1 MKTVL
6 TLYIVFNISS
16 IHCQENDWI
25 SFYKPGIVDNHRDID
40 KILKTSD
47 HLLISGIF
55 YQTLSENP
63 FLQDIHFISEWE
75 NSQFTALGQGVNSQV
90 HAMCKGPNGNIY
102 IAGEFSKAGGL
113 PARMLA
119 QWNGKTWKAMDGFSY
134 GRINSIVADSN
145 HLYIAGIFNDIN
157 GKEYNSIAKYIKGK
171 WQPLA
176 EGMQLL
182 HYNPYSSPIANIT
195 AMCVHNNE
203 IYVIGNFDQ
212 AGKVLARNIAKWDG
226 NAWSA
231 IGTGIIGYPK
241 AIAVNHTGEIFV
253 STMQENQ
260 SILQQMPLYHWHNNS
275 WDTIAL
281 PPYCQQINT
290 IQAYGND
297 LYIGGDFRLDD
308 DSDDMGIAKLNGITW
323 ESVEGGIVGTVQS
336 LFVYNDTLY
345 VGGNIKSIGTQH
357 KPSINIAAFV
367 LDKTIQNDTNHIADE
382 SINSLLLFPNPSNQQ
397 EINIDFIV
405 KKEGL
410 IFIEIIDIKGRKIA
424 SFAEGWY
431 NQGHQTII
439 WNFSKGISSG
449 QYTCIIH
456 HDNAITTSVFTV
468 IQ

>member
-1 MKTVL
+1 
-6 TLYIVFNISS
+6 
-16 IHCQENDWI
+16 
-25 SFYKPGIVDNHRDID
+25 
-40 KILKTSD
+40 
-47 HLLISGIF
+47 
-55 YQTLSENP
+55 
-63 FLQDIHFISEWE
+63 
-75 NSQFTALGQGVNSQV
+75 
-90 HAMCKGPNGNIY
+90 
-102 IAGEFSKAGGL
+102 
-113 PARMLA
+113 MLA

-134 GRINSIVADSN
+134 GRINSIVADST

-157 GKEYNSIAKYIKGK
+157 GKEYNSIAQYIKGK

-176 EGMQLL
+176 EGIKLL
-182 HYNPYSSPIANIT
+182 QYNPYSSPIANIT
-195 AMCVHNNE
+195 AMCIHEND

-212 AGKVLARNIAKWDG
+212 AGKELARNIAKWDG
-226 NAWSA
+226 KTWSA

-241 AIAVNHTGEIFV
+241 AIAVNHKGEIFV

-260 SILQQMPLYHWHNNS
+260 SILQQMPLYHWHNNK

-297 LYIGGDFRLDD
+297 IYIGGDFRLDD
-308 DSDDMGIAKLNGITW
+308 DIDDMGIAKLNGITW
-323 ESVEGGIVGTVQS
+323 ESVQGGIVGSVQS
-336 LFVYNDTLY
+336 LFVCKDTLY

-367 LDKTIQNDTNHIADE
+367 LNKTIQNDTNHIADE
-382 SINSLLLFPNPSNQQ
+382 SINNLLLFPNPSNQQ
-397 EINIDFIV
+397 EITIDFIV

-410 IFIEIIDIKGRKIA
+410 ISIEIIDIKGRKIA

-431 NQGHQTII
+431 NQGHQTVI
-439 WNFSKGISSG
+439 WNYMKGISSG

-456 HDNAITTSVFTV
+456 HDNSITTSVFTI

>member
-6 TLYIVFNISS
+6 TLYILFNISS
-16 IHCQENDWI
+16 IHCLENDWI
-25 SFYKPGIVDNHRDID
+25 SFYKPGIIDSHRNIDN
-40 KILKTSD
+40 ILKTSD

-63 FLQDIHFISEWE
+63 FLQDIHFISEWK

-90 HAMCKGPNGNIY
+90 HAMCKGPDGNIY

-134 GRINSIVADSN
+134 GRIHSIVADST

-157 GKEYNSIAKYIKGK
+157 GKEYNSIAQYIKGK

-176 EGMQLL
+176 EGIKLL
-182 HYNPYSSPIANIT
+182 QYNPYSSPIAKIT
-195 AMCVHNNE
+195 AMCVHEND

-212 AGKVLARNIAKWDG
+212 AGKELARNIAKWDG
-226 NAWSA
+226 KTWSA

-241 AIAVNHTGEIFV
+241 AIAVNHKGEIFV

-260 SILQQMPLYHWHNNS
+260 SILQQMPLYHWHNNK

-297 LYIGGDFRLDD
+297 IYIGGDFRLDD
-308 DSDDMGIAKLNGITW
+308 DIDDMGIAKLNGITW
-323 ESVEGGIVGTVQS
+323 ESVQGGIVGSVQS
-336 LFVYNDTLY
+336 LFVCKDTLY

-367 LDKTIQNDTNHIADE
+367 LNKTIQNDTNHIAVE
-382 SINSLLLFPNPSNQQ
+382 SIDNLLLFPNPSNQQ
-397 EINIDFIV
+397 EITIDFIV

-410 IFIEIIDIKGRKIA
+410 ISIEIIDIKGRKIA

-431 NQGHQTII
+431 NQGHQTVI
-439 WNFSKGISSG
+439 WNYMKGISSG
-449 QYTCIIH
+449 QYTCVIH
-456 HDNAITTSVFTV
+456 HDNSITTSVFTI